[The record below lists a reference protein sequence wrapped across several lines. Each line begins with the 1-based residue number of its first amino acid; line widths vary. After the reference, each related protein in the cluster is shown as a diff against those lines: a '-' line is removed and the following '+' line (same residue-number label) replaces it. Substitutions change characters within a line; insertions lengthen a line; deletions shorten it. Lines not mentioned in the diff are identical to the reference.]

1 MILTSLPGPV
11 SVLITSPVTASH
23 TRTILSSLP
32 LTIRDPS
39 GLNDTEVIYSENIQ
53 VKKRQKA
60 GIVHRSTT
68 FFLKPKILSKNER
81 IEKALREAVSS
92 GLERKGG

>member
-1 MILTSLPGPV
+1 M
-11 SVLITSPVTASH
+11 LITSPVTASH
-23 TRTILSSLP
+23 TRTVLSSLP

-60 GIVHRSTT
+60 GTVFQP
-68 FFLKPKILSKNER
+68 FF
-81 IEKALREAVSS
+81 
-92 GLERKGG
+92 